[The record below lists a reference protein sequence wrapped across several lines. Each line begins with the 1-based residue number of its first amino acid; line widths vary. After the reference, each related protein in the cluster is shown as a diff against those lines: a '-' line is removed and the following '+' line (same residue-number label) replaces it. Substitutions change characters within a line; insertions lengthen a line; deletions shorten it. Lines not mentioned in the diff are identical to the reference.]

1 MTFSGYEKG
10 GKVLTAKKTWKSNE
24 EYESMK
30 DVEGY
35 PVMAIPERFISKTTA
50 EHFNIRTAVSQE
62 DGKTHIAHYFP
73 YTIDGEIVGWKKRD
87 LTVPKV
93 APGHFTVIGFQS
105 AKCDLFGMAAA
116 NKTGGK
122 KVFVTEGEYDC
133 AATWEVLKTEYPQG
147 NPNVVSISNGTANAV
162 QNLGQK
168 QNQAFLKK
176 FMEPAVLVFDADKA
190 TQEEREKQKIMKG
203 KDAIAAVY
211 GLMPDILVADL
222 PDDFDPIDMI
232 KAGMGK
238 QLYWLCMKPKNYT
251 PDGFVKYETFQPKA
265 CELPKLGK
273 PWPWPSMT
281 KLSLGRREGEGHYIG
296 AGVKIGKSEFV
307 NQLSEHVIK
316 AEGGR
321 IALFKFEEEPEITC
335 KKVAGK
341 MFGKDFTN
349 PEKVIFIGDDG
360 VLRDIY
366 GKDIHD
372 VSRGY
377 FDQETLTKA
386 VNEVG
391 DNIIYY
397 NNYGACSWDVVKG
410 AIRHAVLVEGVTD
423 VVLDPIS
430 RMVAGVSA
438 AEANTLLER
447 FADELSKMAKDLG
460 FIYYCFCHLKSPDS
474 GQPHE
479 RGGKVM
485 SHQFTGSRAMMRSTY
500 YMWGI
505 ERNKDPDIDP
515 KERNTSTIVLLED
528 RKYGRSGY
536 FKVYYDQETGD
547 YLEPPEGFLESNVER
562 ISEYKASGIIG
573 HQF

>member
-1 MTFSGYEKG
+1 MATYSGYEKG
-10 GKVLTAKKTWKSNE
+10 GKVLTAKKQWQNQEVET
-24 EYESMK
+24 MK

-35 PVMAIPERFISKTTA
+35 PILAIPERFISKSTA
-50 EHFNIRTAVSQE
+50 EHFNIRTALSQE
-62 DGKTHIAHYFP
+62 DGKTPIAHYFP
-73 YTIDGEIVGWKKRD
+73 YTIDLEVVGWKKRD

-93 APGHFTVIGFQS
+93 SPYHFSVIGFQS
-105 AKCDLFGMAAA
+105 AKCDLWGMASA

-122 KVFVTEGEYDC
+122 KVFVTEGEYD
-133 AATWEVLKTEYPQG
+133 AAAVWEVLKGEYPQG

-162 QNLGQK
+162 QNIGQK
-168 QNQAFLKK
+168 QNQAFLRK
-176 FMEPAVLVFDADKA
+176 FNEPPVLVFDADKA

-211 GLMPDILVADL
+211 GLMPDIQIADL
-222 PDDFDPIDMI
+222 PTDLDPIDMI
-232 KAGMGK
+232 KDGMAK
-238 QLYWLCMKPKNYT
+238 QLYWLCMKPKAYV
-251 PDGFVKYETFQPKA
+251 PDGFVKYETFQQKA
-265 CELPKLGK
+265 SELPKLGK

-281 KLSLGRREGEGHYIG
+281 KLSLGRRVGEGHYIG
-296 AGVKIGKSEFV
+296 AGVKIGKSELV

-316 AEGGR
+316 VEGGR

-349 PEKVIFIGDDG
+349 PEKVIFVGDDG

-366 GKDIHD
+366 GKEIYD
-372 VSRGY
+372 VSHGY

-386 VNEVG
+386 VDGVG

-505 ERNKDPDIDP
+505 ERNKDPDLDP

-547 YLEPPEGFLESNVER
+547 YLEPPEGFLESNIER
-562 ISEYKASGIIG
+562 VSEYIKSGQVG

>member
-1 MTFSGYEKG
+1 
-10 GKVLTAKKTWKSNE
+10 
-24 EYESMK
+24 
-30 DVEGY
+30 
-35 PVMAIPERFISKTTA
+35 
-50 EHFNIRTAVSQE
+50 
-62 DGKTHIAHYFP
+62 
-73 YTIDGEIVGWKKRD
+73 
-87 LTVPKV
+87 
-93 APGHFTVIGFQS
+93 
-105 AKCDLFGMAAA
+105 
-116 NKTGGK
+116 
-122 KVFVTEGEYDC
+122 
-133 AATWEVLKTEYPQG
+133 
-147 NPNVVSISNGTANAV
+147 
-162 QNLGQK
+162 
-168 QNQAFLKK
+168 
-176 FMEPAVLVFDADKA
+176 MEPPVLVFDADKA
-190 TQEEREKQKIMKG
+190 TAEERDKQKIMKG
-203 KDAIAAVY
+203 RDAVAAVY
-211 GLMPDILVADL
+211 GLMPDITVADL
-222 PDDFDPIDMI
+222 PDDLDPIDMI
-232 KAGMGK
+232 KDGMGK

-251 PDGFVKYETFQPKA
+251 PDGFIKYETFQEKA
-265 CELPKLGK
+265 SELPKLGK

-281 KLSLGRREGEGHYIG
+281 KLSLGRRVGEGHYIG

-307 NQLSEHVIK
+307 NQLSEHVIRK
-316 AEGGR
+316 EGGR

-349 PEKVIFIGDDG
+349 PEKVIFVGEDG
-360 VLRDIY
+360 KLNDIY
-366 GKDIHD
+366 GNEIFDT
-372 VSRGY
+372 SRGY

-397 NNYGACSWDVVKG
+397 NNYGACSWDIVKG

-474 GQPHE
+474 GVPHE
-479 RGGKVM
+479 RGGKVL

-505 ERNKDPDIDP
+505 ERNKDPDLSP
-515 KERNTSTIVLLED
+515 KERNTSNIVLLED

-536 FKVYYDQETGD
+536 FKVYYDQETGE
-547 YLEPPEGFLESNVER
+547 YMEPPEGFLESSVDR
-562 ISEYKASGIIG
+562 LSEYVVPSGG
-573 HQF
+573 AQSF